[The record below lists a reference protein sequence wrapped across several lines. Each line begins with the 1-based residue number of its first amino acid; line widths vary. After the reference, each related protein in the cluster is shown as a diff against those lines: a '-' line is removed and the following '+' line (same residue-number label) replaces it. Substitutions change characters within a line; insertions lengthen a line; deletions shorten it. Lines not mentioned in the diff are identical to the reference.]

1 MTAKRKA
8 ELQRKLALAPVP
20 KPPVD
25 LADRIK
31 GEIPKHLAV
40 DAEKERVR
48 LRQAVAFNVRV
59 AASIL
64 LLVSSVYLAL
74 HLLSRKFGAQETAS
88 MASAP
93 AANVE
98 TAPAGPVQLP
108 TAPPSQEAVAA
119 KAQKQNDRKQIVVA
133 HARPEP
139 IVTRTTAEET
149 GGSADSLSA
158 AAESP
163 PVAPPA
169 AVAAPLPAPAADNE
183 ALHESLRAAP
193 ASKPM
198 TATFDL
204 EASG

>member
-31 GEIPKHLAV
+31 GQIPKHLAV
-40 DAEKERVR
+40 DAEKERAR

-74 HLLSRKFGAQETAS
+74 HLLSRKFGPPVAAS

-93 AANVE
+93 VANVE
-98 TAPAGPVQLP
+98 TASAGPVQLP
-108 TAPPSQEAVAA
+108 TAPPSQES
-119 KAQKQNDRKQIVVA
+119 R
-133 HARPEP
+133 RSLP
-139 IVTRTTAEET
+139 
-149 GGSADSLSA
+149 SAIQ
-158 AAESP
+158 
-163 PVAPPA
+163 
-169 AVAAPLPAPAADNE
+169 
-183 ALHESLRAAP
+183 
-193 ASKPM
+193 
-198 TATFDL
+198 
-204 EASG
+204 